1 MVSQK
6 FVTIWNSSDEIVFI
20 LPFCYLT
27 SPIRY
32 LRRLLAVPP
41 EGEDVLARLHLGH
54 LHLVHDGEEELGGTW
69 SYVAL
74 SVPRE
79 AGGWRRELRWMGEK
93 WGRRGQRSHLSAA
106 CRTARRCLHPA
117 SVRVEAGRDG
127 VLGPLTALRPGAL
140 RGPVGQEGDLL
151 PALPVLDPLAVPV
164 EGERR
169 GLETL
174 LGHHSLLGSLAQPV
188 AVTT

>member
-1 MVSQK
+1 M
-6 FVTIWNSSDEIVFI
+6 DEKD
-20 LPFCYLT
+20 T
-27 SPIRY
+27 
-32 LRRLLAVPP
+32 
-41 EGEDVLARLHLGH
+41 GEV
-54 LHLVHDGEEELGGTW
+54 
-69 SYVAL
+69 
-74 SVPRE
+74 
-79 AGGWRRELRWMGEK
+79 
-93 WGRRGQRSHLSAA
+93 RGQRSHLSAA